1 MHFRK
6 TNSNLTQSL
15 CNLFRRL
22 DLFDREI
29 LGLSVLADGTATD
42 EAKELLDTFAIQ
54 VKNLISLAKL
64 KFIKNIRHNEGN

>member
-1 MHFRK
+1 M
-6 TNSNLTQSL
+6 
-15 CNLFRRL
+15 
-22 DLFDREI
+22 
-29 LGLSVLADGTATD
+29 ADGTATD